1 MALQT
6 KTYSVQS
13 SNGYTLRLTLT
24 EDSIDSAANQSK
36 GTYKL
41 VLMSGAYDFAQ
52 YGVGAYIKFDGTT
65 IASRDR
71 YNSSQITLGTYS
83 SVTLL
88 SGSYTAD
95 HASNGSRTLN
105 IAFGIDM
112 ASASYTPGPLSGTG
126 KMDLTAIPRASSIGA
141 ADAYVGAVS
150 SVVVTEKSNSY
161 THSIAY
167 AFGSLSGY
175 IQADGS
181 TSNTE
186 VKFSESTVAFVI
198 PTAFYNQIPNA
209 KTGTCKLTCKTYS
222 GSTQIGD
229 AQTASFTVRT
239 DPAVCAP
246 SLSGTVEDVN
256 AATLALTGDASR
268 FVRYFSNA
276 LCTITASAKNGASLK
291 EKRIGGTAVSENTRT
306 MSAIETNK
314 IVFEATDSRGYT
326 ESLTKNIDLVAYI
339 KLTNNAACTRDDAT
353 SGKATLK
360 LTGNYFA
367 GSFGSAANALTARYR
382 IDGGD
387 WITVSDIT
395 VSGGTYSATVAL
407 TGLDYQQ
414 THTVDVQAF
423 DKLMDVTKSLSVKKG
438 IPQFDWGEHNFAFH
452 VPVTN
457 DTALGIGSGGT
468 GAATAEEARLNLGA
482 AEVDHKHGADDLNPG
497 GLYTDWALLTLD
509 SAFQEYNGNDS
520 YKPRYKAYGNI
531 VTVRGVVSPKSEF
544 TSSTSLV
551 TMASGLP
558 EALRP
563 KIQLSFIGQGSGFN
577 RWQCIIGTDGTISLS
592 RYGITAAAAVPT
604 SAWLTFCCTYID

>member
-387 WITVSDIT
+387 
-395 VSGGTYSATVAL
+395 
-407 TGLDYQQ
+407 
-414 THTVDVQAF
+414 
-423 DKLMDVTKSLSVKKG
+423 
-438 IPQFDWGEHNFAFH
+438 
-452 VPVTN
+452 
-457 DTALGIGSGGT
+457 
-468 GAATAEEARLNLGA
+468 
-482 AEVDHKHGADDLNPG
+482 
-497 GLYTDWALLTLD
+497 
-509 SAFQEYNGNDS
+509 
-520 YKPRYKAYGNI
+520 
-531 VTVRGVVSPKSEF
+531 
-544 TSSTSLV
+544 
-551 TMASGLP
+551 
-558 EALRP
+558 
-563 KIQLSFIGQGSGFN
+563 
-577 RWQCIIGTDGTISLS
+577 
-592 RYGITAAAAVPT
+592 
-604 SAWLTFCCTYID
+604 

>member
-41 VLMSGAYDFAQ
+41 VLTSGAYDFAQ

-95 HASNGSRTLN
+95 HASDGSRTLN

-150 SVVVTEKSNSY
+150 SVVVTKKSNSY

-198 PTAFYNQIPNA
+198 PAAFYNQIPNA

-246 SLSGTVEDVN
+246 SLSGAVEDVN

-306 MSAIETNK
+306 ISAIETNK

-414 THTVDVQAF
+414 THTVDVQVS
-423 DKLMDVTKSLSVKKG
+423 DKLMDITKSIPVKKG

-452 VPVTN
+452 VPVTLT
-457 DTALGIGSGGT
+457 TALGIGSGGT

-482 AEVDHKHGADDLNPG
+482 AAVDHKHGADDLNPG
-497 GLYTDWALLTLD
+497 GMYTDWALLTLD

-544 TSSTSLV
+544 TSSASLV

-563 KIQLSFIGQGSGFN
+563 KIQLSFICQGSGFN
-577 RWQCIIGTDGTISLS
+577 RWQCIIGTDGTISMS

-604 SAWLTFCCTYID
+604 SAWLTFCCTYIV